1 MKMIWKIIATF
12 LGVGYFPLAPGTV
25 TSFAI
30 VLLYRFFLHKLSWP
44 LYLLLFLFL
53 FFLGTFA
60 SSKLS
65 SRLEEKDPRKIV
77 VDEACGQLLV
87 LFLVP
92 ESWLVLLLGFF
103 LFRIFDI
110 IKPFPTRKI
119 ENLSKGWGIMAD
131 DIMASIYA
139 GLILH
144 LYLLLK

>member
-12 LGVGYFPLAPGTV
+12 FGVGYFPLAPGTV

-30 VLLYRFFLHKLSWP
+30 VLLYRLFLHKLSWP
-44 LYLLLFLFL
+44 LYVILFLFL

-60 SSKLS
+60 SSKYS

-110 IKPFPTRKI
+110 IKPFPIRKI
-119 ENLSKGWGIMAD
+119 ENFSKGWGIMAD